1 MKLIY
6 IYFDFTDNGQ
16 NPEGYRGFKKCG
28 FNFGTKEYFKME
40 EPTQEHPNYILS
52 CVPRPEDEQIEPGFW
67 GDPRLYNISA
77 LVGDNGVGKSTI
89 IQEIIRCVMGSSKI
103 GTTKYG
109 GKYMHY
115 RSFVSVW
122 GNTDGMYMV
131 YSTIA
136 NIDTSLEIRRIDYQQ
151 SREAFFDNIKFIY
164 FSNIL
169 SGSDTQLLSDIGEP
183 CFLWDSSADAD
194 PYYTKSFYNCSLTA
208 DIAEALKIS
217 RIPNASIDGY
227 LNTYFNFR
235 SYQEARFVFDRNQR
249 VLLSELKKQHFPIP
263 FPDSITL
270 QVYPAIERFGFGENT
285 PPKIKSDFEIFRKD
299 YRKYIANCS
308 NTESILAEL
317 SLNCIASYFGLYD
330 GLAKISFP
338 QPSMQ
343 LNPSGFYIDFL
354 SALHT
359 ANYSPDSSSVHKT
372 LYENCRDYI
381 VFLWN
386 NKEVIEKYCTLNRK
400 VRYSSSFSM
409 NVNSSIRIILGEKI
423 DSTLTEFMIRFINFT
438 RAVSLHNYFV
448 IYNWGLSSGESNLLH
463 ILTKLRYLLWGNSFD
478 HEFDTEKITEK
489 KAQNA
494 SLVQRKEYLTNN
506 PDAQQECDSVILFFD
521 EADLTLHPEWQR
533 QFVSILAA
541 YLPMLYKDPYYEGSE
556 SSGCK
561 DIQIILSTHSPIML
575 GDFPSASV
583 IYLKKDGN
591 SITVN
596 DQSTLNTFGQNIY
609 TVLKEG
615 FYLDQ
620 GTLGALAK
628 RKIEDALNDLKK
640 IQDPDK
646 RKSET
651 PDEWKRRLEKH
662 QKQTIRHLPKGLIR
676 NKLEEE
682 IAKCRLILGL
692 EAEGLD
698 PDFKLL
704 MMANEKLLE
713 ENKRLQEQLAELKNK
728 GGEL

>member
-28 FNFGTKEYFKME
+28 FNFGTRDYFKME
-40 EPTQEHPNYILS
+40 EPTEKRPNYRLT
-52 CVPRPEDEQIEPGFW
+52 CTPRPEDEQIEPGFW
-67 GDPRLYNISA
+67 GDERLYNISA

-89 IQEIIRCVMGSSKI
+89 IQEIIRCMIGSSKI
-103 GTTKYG
+103 GTTKHG

-122 GNTDGMYMV
+122 GNTDGTYMV

-136 NIDTSLEIRRIDYQQ
+136 NIVTSSEIRLIDYQQ

-169 SGSDTQLLSDIGEP
+169 SGSDTQLLSDIGGP

-217 RIPNASIDGY
+217 GIPNASIDGY

-249 VLLSELKKQHFPIP
+249 ALLSELKKQHFPIP

-270 QVYPAIERFGFGENT
+270 QVYPAIERFAFGENT
-285 PPKIKSDFEIFRKD
+285 PLKIKSDFEIFRKD
-299 YRKYIANCS
+299 YCKYIANCS

-438 RAVSLHNYFV
+438 RAVSRRNYFV

-463 ILTKLRYLLWGNSFD
+463 IFTKLRYLLWGNSFD
-478 HEFDTEKITEK
+478 QELDTNPIPLNSAENSSLAHREEFLVNYHEGKQI
-489 KAQNA
+489 
-494 SLVQRKEYLTNN
+494 
-506 PDAQQECDSVILFFD
+506 CDSVILFFD

-541 YLPMLYKDPYYEGSE
+541 YLPMLYKKYYEGCE

-583 IYLKKDGN
+583 IYLKKDGGD
-591 SITVN
+591 ITVN
-596 DQSTLNTFGQNIY
+596 DQSTLHTFGQNIY
-609 TVLKEG
+609 TILKEG
-615 FYLDQ
+615 FYLGK
-620 GTLGALAK
+620 GTVGELAK
-628 RKIEDALNDLKK
+628 KKIEDVLNDLKD
-640 IQDPDK
+640 IQNPNTRNSKTLDK
-646 RKSET
+646 WISCLET
-651 PDEWKRRLEKH
+651 H

-728 GGEL
+728 GAEL